1 MKKNVTN
8 HMNSD
13 NPTQSHEHVH
23 HHKKTRAIINR
34 LSRIEGHVRSIKA
47 MVEDQRDCTEVLVQ
61 VAAVRSAVNKV
72 GKVILEDHLENCL
85 FHVGISPNE
94 NDIWTSVKDVFDAY
108 F

>member
-1 MKKNVTN
+1 MVN
-8 HMNSD
+8 HTSSD
-13 NPTQSHEHVH
+13 TPPQPHEHVH
-23 HHKKTRAIINR
+23 HHKKTKAIINR

-61 VAAVRSAVNKV
+61 VAAVRSAINKV

-85 FHVGISPNE
+85 FHAGVSPDE
-94 NDIWTSVKDVFDAY
+94 SDIWTSVKDVFDAY